1 MSEVRRY
8 EVIYIITPE
17 ATDEVVADLH
27 KQVEAVVQRFGGSIE
42 KPRTGDGAVSHTRS
56 PATARRMLEVLN
68 GPGRWSVSSIGA

>member
-42 KPRTGDGAVSHTRS
+42 RTENWGRRRLAYEI
-56 PATARRMLEVLN
+56 ARHRE
-68 GPGRWSVSSIGA
+68 GT